1 MTKKQVSVS
10 QDQTPVHLRANRSAF
25 AQWFGRTVLDVFGWR
40 VVGELP
46 NLERVLVI
54 GAPHTSN
61 WDFVYAMAAI
71 LGLNLK
77 LRWLGKHTIFKFG
90 VTWFMNWLGGIPV
103 NRGKPESIAENVA
116 RLVERD
122 KGIIIGIAPEGTRK
136 KVEKWKTGFLRIST
150 ALDCPLFLVG
160 LDFPNKLIVLDQL
173 FYPTGDNDA
182 DIATLKAFYGKYTGK
197 YPDQF

>member
-103 NRGKPESIAENVA
+103 NRGKPESIVENVA

-122 KGIIIGIAPEGTRK
+122 KGIIIGMAPEGTRK

-150 ALDCPLFLVG
+150 VIDCPLFLVG

-173 FYPTGDNDA
+173 FYTTGDNDA

>member
-103 NRGKPESIAENVA
+103 NRGKPESIVENVA

-122 KGIIIGIAPEGTRK
+122 KGIIIGMAPEGTVWLSAT
-136 KVEKWKTGFLRIST
+136 KVLLSAWR
-150 ALDCPLFLVG
+150 
-160 LDFPNKLIVLDQL
+160 
-173 FYPTGDNDA
+173 
-182 DIATLKAFYGKYTGK
+182 LKARARKLKSGKQAFCVFLQ
-197 YPDQF
+197 PSIVRFF

>member
-10 QDQTPVHLRANRSAF
+10 QDQTPVHLRGNRSAF

-103 NRGKPESIAENVA
+103 NRGKPESIVENVA

-122 KGIIIGIAPEGTRK
+122 KGIIIGMAPEGTRK

>member
-103 NRGKPESIAENVA
+103 NRGKPESIVENVA

-122 KGIIIGIAPEGTRK
+122 KGIIIGMAPEGTRK

-173 FYPTGDNDA
+173 FYPTGDNDP